1 METHRGRVVGVFS
14 GKGVVFKGR
23 VGNWG
28 TVRICREGEH
38 ERHPPPVRAGIE
50 GGSWS
55 INCEDVHS
63 LMVPLMGNH

>member
-1 METHRGRVVGVFS
+1 M
-14 GKGVVFKGR
+14 VFKGR

-50 GGSWS
+50 GGSWR